1 VSTSCSSNVHGVI
14 DDNSNPCMNIVI
26 DTMRKNQGYA
36 GQCPIVDEEPNA
48 NATSFFNLLK
58 DSGELLLDGFI
69 NYSKLSI
76 VAHVFTIKSDHE
88 LSKIGYDR
96 VIEWARNILL
106 EVNRL
111 KKNFYAV
118 KSMMKTLGLEYQ
130 KKLTCIY
137 TSTCCSIL
145 KI

>member
-1 VSTSCSSNVHGVI
+1 VSTSCSSNVHGVV
-14 DDNSNPCMNIVI
+14 DDNSNPCMNMVI

-36 GQCPIVDEEPNA
+36 NECSIVDKEPNA

-58 DSGELLLDGFI
+58 NCGKSLLDGFI

-88 LSKIGYDR
+88 LSEADYDR
-96 VIEWARNILL
+96 VVEWARNILL

-111 KKNFYAV
+111 KENFYVA
-118 KSMMKTLGLEYQ
+118 KSMMKTLGHAS
-130 KKLTCIY
+130 I
-137 TSTCCSIL
+137 CCTIL